1 MAWLESALLCG
12 RLALSA
18 PPFAYSLLSASERCD
33 RLRSDLDFGRCDP
46 LRRTSL
52 CGTGEPLL

>member
-18 PPFAYSLLSASERCD
+18 PHLAI
-33 RLRSDLDFGRCDP
+33 RSSQPPKDMTVYDLTWILADVI
-46 LRRTSL
+46 L
-52 CGTGEPLL
+52 